1 MSGYHKRDLDPFPMH
16 KIQRVDRPTTK
27 ILDDQVQ
34 RFDEREHGFHRAMRG
49 DYGQVAKNEFF
60 RFTWKHPIS
69 AALVEMEG
77 NFVNIVDGPVA
88 ARSSLTPDDPAI
100 LSRHMKETAYF
111 LRADAV
117 GICKLPPYAVY
128 SHNMAGEPTD
138 LDHPYAIAVLVDQD
152 SRTAEAS
159 TGHDY
164 ISNSMSFV
172 AYTATSFIS
181 CILANYIRK
190 LGYRARA
197 HHQSNHQVVF
207 PPILLWAGLGEMSRI
222 NGCVLHPFMGPR
234 FKAAVVTTDMPLV
247 PDKPIDFGLQDF
259 CAKCKKCA
267 RECPSQSL
275 SYDNKIMHNGYEAYA
290 GDVRKCTTQRVANK
304 KGSSCGTCITV
315 CPWTKPYT
323 PFHRGINWMMRHSG
337 LARSIAI
344 RGDDLLGYGKGDPK
358 KRWWFDVEIDT
369 GQGSAPV

>member
-207 PPILLWAGLGEMSRI
+207 PPILLWAGLGDE
-222 NGCVLHPFMGPR
+222 
-234 FKAAVVTTDMPLV
+234 
-247 PDKPIDFGLQDF
+247 QDQ
-259 CAKCKKCA
+259 
-267 RECPSQSL
+267 RLCPSPVHGAQVQGRS
-275 SYDNKIMHNGYEAYA
+275 
-290 GDVRKCTTQRVANK
+290 GDH
-304 KGSSCGTCITV
+304 G
-315 CPWTKPYT
+315 
-323 PFHRGINWMMRHSG
+323 H
-337 LARSIAI
+337 
-344 RGDDLLGYGKGDPK
+344 
-358 KRWWFDVEIDT
+358 
-369 GQGSAPV
+369 APGA